1 MTETTYLMN
10 LIIGF
15 LTPMLLDATG
25 GDRAQAE
32 KTAIQTVNA
41 YAIRN
46 PAELLLVGQ
55 SIALGIAMLSSV
67 SLSIAENIPIG
78 LILRLRANA
87 VSLHRA
93 AEQCRR
99 ALPRPD
105 PDYVAPTPEVPLSDA
120 ELAREQRVIAGIA
133 ESRQRLADF
142 QASFAQPKPSQPQPS
157 QPQTT
162 KPQPNPETPPATMQ
176 AAMAALA
183 ADSERRIAQADAAMK
198 ATGAAIP
205 PKGAAPMTE
214 DDYFRAAWSAAMTD
228 VAAEMQAEMENLPPA
243 ERRLNAQRIQALND
257 TVDHLANPTPQPPR

>member
-15 LTPMLLDATG
+15 LTPMILTATD
-25 GDRAQAE
+25 GDRAQARE
-32 KTAIQTVNA
+32 TAIQTVNA
-41 YAIRN
+41 YAARN
-46 PAELLLVGQ
+46 PSELLLVGQ

-67 SLSIAENIPIG
+67 SLSMAENIPIS

-99 ALPRPD
+99 ALPQPN
-105 PDYVAPTPEVPLSDA
+105 PDYVAPAPEIPLSDA
-120 ELAREQRVIAGIA
+120 ELAREQRAIAGIA

-157 QPQTT
+157 QPKTT

-198 ATGAAIP
+198 ATGAPIP
-205 PKGAAPMTE
+205 PKGSASMTE

-228 VAAEMQAEMENLPPA
+228 VAAEMQAEMDNLPPA
-243 ERRLNAQRIQALND
+243 ERRLNAQRIQALNA
-257 TVDHLANPTPQPPR
+257 TANNLTNPAPQPSR